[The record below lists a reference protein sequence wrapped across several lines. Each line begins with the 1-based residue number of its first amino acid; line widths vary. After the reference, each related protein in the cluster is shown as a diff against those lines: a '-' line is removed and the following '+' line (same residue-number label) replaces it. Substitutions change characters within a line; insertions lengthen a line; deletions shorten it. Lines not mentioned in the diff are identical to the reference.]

1 MTGRAVVVGAGPIGL
16 ASAML
21 LARDG
26 CEVTVLEKDAQ
37 PVPVSATDA
46 WERWERSGVAQFRQ
60 AHFMQAKFRHLLDA
74 EFPQVRDR
82 IGELGGRR
90 FSLLGILPPSV
101 AGPPRQGDERF
112 DTLTGRRPVLE
123 CAFAQLAEDTAGV
136 KVLRGV
142 GVTGPVT
149 GPSVRP
155 GVPHVG
161 GVRTTDGAEI
171 SADLVIDA
179 MGRRSKLC
187 EWITCVGGRPPRE
200 EASDAGFAYYTRHF
214 RSRDGSLPEFRGP
227 LSAALGTILCLTVPF
242 YDLDVI
248 DDRR

>member
-1 MTGRAVVVGAGPIGL
+1 
-16 ASAML
+16 ML